1 MNLMNRPEVE
11 QKDIKKWGQRKN
23 SLRKIKIIAA
33 LAVIILLSFTIPV
46 FSDNVYG
53 INITIGD
60 FDPETDVGNLGGS
73 VTLQIL
79 FLTILIALLPSI
91 LMVMTTFTRLII
103 VFSFIR
109 SGLGTQQ
116 MPPNQVLVGLALVL
130 TMFLMNPYIQE
141 INQTSFGPFAAG
153 EITQEEAIDAA
164 MEPLRRFMMQQQ
176 PGMGENVAFFAGIAN
191 VELEFDEQGVII
203 ADSIPNSVLIPA
215 FVLHELTIGFAIGV
229 FFYIPF
235 IVIDMVVASVLMAM
249 GMMMLP
255 PAMISLP
262 FKVLLFVMVDGWRLI
277 IQVMAGTFQ

>member
-1 MNLMNRPEVE
+1 MNLMNRLEAE
-11 QKDIKKWGQRKN
+11 QKKKKKWGYSKN
-23 SLRKIKIIAA
+23 SLWKIKIIAT
-33 LAVIILLSFTIPV
+33 LAVVAFLFFMVPV
-46 FSDNVYG
+46 FSDDVYA

-103 VFSFIR
+103 VFSFLR

-153 EITQEEAIDAA
+153 EITQEEAVDAA

-176 PGMGENVAFFAGIAN
+176 PGMGMNVEFFASIAD
-191 VELEFDEQGVII
+191 VELEYSGGVIV
-203 ADSIPNSVLIPA
+203 AESIPNSVLIPA
-215 FVLHELTIGFAIGV
+215 FVLHELTVGFAIGV

-262 FKVLLFVMVDGWRLI
+262 FKVLLFVMVDGWRLV
-277 IQVMAGTFQ
+277 IQVMTGTFQ